1 LNACIAATMLVAGV
15 TVPQAFMNRT
25 SPVTLPPSTLATV
38 VRCMAITLSQHY
50 GLDPL
55 PVLER
60 VGIDPSIM
68 QDVDARLP
76 ITSLSP
82 LWLLCAEVTGDANF
96 GIRAAR
102 YHQSANLYGMDLALY
117 ACATLGEAVQR
128 HVQLVNLAS
137 TVGQPLLIQ
146 DEQKDWRMEFHLN
159 GGYTPTEIAR
169 DFYWHFHVRMF
180 EQLTGKPAAAFM
192 RGIELAR
199 KSPVDRREWDALRVP
214 VSFDRPQSAFV
225 FRRSSWNLPLPG
237 ANPRLLAQVERPILQ
252 YLAQHGMPLPLSALR
267 ARLAERLGGRPS
279 LEELATHLDI
289 DRGQLD
295 TALQQHGLS
304 FAQLLDQTREAQALH
319 LLRDPQWSMEQ
330 IAERIGFSSASSLIR
345 AFRRWQGC
353 TPLAYRKRWLS
364 REPERN

>member
-1 LNACIAATMLVAGV
+1 MK
-15 TVPQAFMNRT
+15 RT
-25 SPVTLPPSTLATV
+25 FPVSLPPSTQATV
-38 VRCMAITLSQHY
+38 VRCMATTLGQHY
-50 GLDPL
+50 GIDPI
-55 PVLER
+55 PVLR
-60 VGIDPSIM
+60 RAGIDPGIM
-68 QDVDARLP
+68 QEVDARLP

-117 ACATLGEAVQR
+117 ACTTLGEAVQR

-146 DEQKDWRMEFHLN
+146 DERSDWRMEFHLN
-159 GGYTPTEIAR
+159 GGYTPTDIAR

-180 EQLTGKPAAAFM
+180 ERLTGKPAATFM

-199 KSPVDRREWDALRVP
+199 TSPADRQEWDALNVR
-214 VSFDRPQSAFV
+214 VSFDQPLSAFV
-225 FRRSSWNLPLPG
+225 FHNTSWDLPLPG

-267 ARLAERLGGRPS
+267 ARLAELLTGPSS
-279 LEELATHLDI
+279 LEELAGHLDI
-289 DRGQLD
+289 ARGQLE

-304 FAQLLDQTREAQALH
+304 FTQLLDQTREAQALQ

-330 IAERIGFSSASSLIR
+330 IAERVGFSSTSSLIR
-345 AFRRWQGC
+345 AFRRWQDC
-353 TPLAYRKRWLS
+353 TPLAWRKRWLS
-364 REPERN
+364 QESGRI